1 MPEAQDELQ
10 SAEEIV
16 HGPAPVLRDVRFY
29 KLSAEL
35 IEPDPSEST
44 SGDETGL
51 EQEASDEETTD
62 ISVEIGLRTRQDGRS
77 LGVRIEFSAS
87 QENWRVS
94 LDVAAE
100 FEADEAFMASEA
112 GRTDFADKVG
122 VMTLYPY
129 IREAVGNLTQRT
141 VGTSFILPTIR
152 QGQISFSGQ
161 PSATY

>member
-1 MPEAQDELQ
+1 MSDVRGELN

-35 IEPDPSEST
+35 NESAPSDTKLETAEHPDDSET
-44 SGDETGL
+44 
-51 EQEASDEETTD
+51 EE
-62 ISVEIGLRTRQDGRS
+62 ISVTVGLRTRQEGSS
-77 LGVRIEFSAS
+77 LGIRIEFTAS
-87 QENWRVS
+87 QESWRVS

-100 FEADEAFMASEA
+100 FEAEQPFHTTAA

-141 VGTSFILPTIR
+141 VGASFILPTIQ
-152 QGQISFSGQ
+152 QGQITFADHEAG
-161 PSATY
+161 SA